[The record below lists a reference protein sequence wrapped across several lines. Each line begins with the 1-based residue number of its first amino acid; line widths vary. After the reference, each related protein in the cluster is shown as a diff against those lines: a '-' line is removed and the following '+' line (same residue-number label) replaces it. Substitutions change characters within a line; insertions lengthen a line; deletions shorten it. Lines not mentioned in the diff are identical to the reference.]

1 MPYKIQIL
9 PILLVVMTT
18 GPLYAADI
26 SHGKSL
32 QQKNCMSCHDD
43 GMYTR
48 DNRRVSSLDGLQKQ
62 VMRCE
67 QSLGLKWFD
76 DDVTAVTE
84 YLNTSYYHFK

>member
-1 MPYKIQIL
+1 MHYKTQVL
-9 PILLVVMTT
+9 PILLAMST

-32 QQKNCMSCHDD
+32 QQENCMGCHDD

-48 DNRRVSSLDGLQKQ
+48 ENRRVGSLNGLQKQ
-62 VMRCE
+62 VKRCE
-67 QSLGLKWFD
+67 LSLGLKWFD
-76 DDVTAVTE
+76 EDVTDVTQ

>member
-1 MPYKIQIL
+1 MNYKTQIL
-9 PILLVVMTT
+9 PILLAMAT

-48 DNRRVSSLDGLQKQ
+48 DNRRVSSLGGLKKQ
-62 VMRCE
+62 VKRCE
-67 QSLGLKWFD
+67 QMLGLTWFD
-76 DDVTAVTE
+76 EDIEAVTE
-84 YLNTSYYHFK
+84 YLNSSYYHYK

>member
-1 MPYKIQIL
+1 MHYKIQLL
-9 PILLVVMTT
+9 PILLAMTA

-48 DNRRVSSLDGLQKQ
+48 DNRRVSSMDGLKKQ
-62 VMRCE
+62 VKRCE
-67 QSLGLKWFD
+67 QMLGLTWFD
-76 DDVTAVTE
+76 EDIEAVTE
-84 YLNTSYYHFK
+84 YLNSSYYHYK